1 MTAATRKRHKPYDGP
16 SSEDQLLADLI
27 QLLDGQELPPW
38 RKPWTGQAGQHRN
51 LLTGQP
57 YRGVNPLL
65 LELGL
70 LLRHQTLP
78 LWLGASQAKAKGW
91 FPRKGSKG
99 VRILRPQLHERP
111 QLDSQ
116 GQPLRTAE
124 GQPLVLSWVS
134 YRAHALFHVQDLQGR
149 DDAAQQALEAAI
161 AEAVG
166 QPSNPEPQARLE
178 AAELVLEAWPVETQ
192 FSGTEACYSPA
203 RDQIRM
209 PPAEAFTSREA
220 FCATWAHEQ
229 AHSTGH
235 SSRLNRD
242 LSGARHSA
250 SYARE
255 ELVAELASVLICC
268 RLQISCEL
276 EGHASYLQHWSALL
290 REGGAKG
297 LLAVL
302 SEARRAAD
310 LIAPEPPG
318 PDPA

>member
-1 MTAATRKRHKPYDGP
+1 MTTATRKRRKPHDAP
-16 SSEDQLLADLI
+16 SSEEQLLADLI
-27 QLLDGQELPPW
+27 QLLEGQPLPPW
-38 RKPWTGQAGQHRN
+38 RKPWAGQAGSHRN
-51 LLTGQP
+51 LLTRQP

-65 LELGL
+65 LEMGL
-70 LLRHQTLP
+70 LLRNQRLP
-78 LWLGASQAKAKGW
+78 LWLGASQARAKGW

-99 VRILRPQLHERP
+99 VRILRPQLHERH
-111 QLDSQ
+111 QLDSE

-124 GQPLVLSWVS
+124 GQPLMLSWVS

-178 AAELVLEAWPVETQ
+178 AAEAVLEAWPVETRWH
-192 FSGTEACYSPA
+192 GTEAFYSPGPD
-203 RDQIRM
+203 RITL

-220 FCATWAHEQ
+220 LCATWAHEQ

-242 LSGARHSA
+242 LSGSRQTAA
-250 SYARE
+250 YARE

-268 RLQISCEL
+268 RLQIGCEL
-276 EGHASYLQHWSALL
+276 EGHASYLQHWSQLL
-290 REGGAKG
+290 RDGGAKG

-302 SEARRAAD
+302 SDARRAAD
-310 LIAPEPPG
+310 QIAPEAPG
-318 PDPA
+318 PDSE